1 MIRFLLPFLLAI
13 TFTSNARADLFV
25 SAASANSVMRFDGQ
39 TGAFLGNFVA
49 PGSGGLGDPQGIA
62 FGPDGNLYVASNSSN
77 NILRYDGQ
85 TGAFID
91 VFVTPGMAWPAEI
104 NFRNG
109 MLYVSDFGGNRVA
122 RYNAITGDFID
133 NFASGIQGADGQSWD
148 TNGNFYV
155 SSWSDGAIRK
165 FNGTTGAPM
174 GNFVSPGLGGLN
186 GPLDNLFLPN
196 GEFLVS
202 SYNDSRIKRYDRNGA
217 YLDDAIQIA
226 FPQGLQIGPD
236 GNLYAGSFTNG
247 VINKYDIN
255 TFDFLGTFASA
266 NSMTNNFVFRA
277 ESVPEPC
284 SLTTITCLMLCGAL
298 RRKRRMLRA

>member
-1 MIRFLLPFLLAI
+1 MIRFLLPLLLAI

-202 SYNDSRIKRYDRNGA
+202 SYNNSRIKRYDRNGA

-284 SLTTITCLMLCGAL
+284 SLATITCLMLCGAL